1 MRETESQL
9 AISCHDSQTLHKKR
23 DLEKYI
29 SKWHN
34 IHQIPPSV
42 LRESCGRRGR
52 KIERV
57 RGDRGMP
64 WEQGT
69 LNQLSKAQ
77 KNSQRLKQQAEG
89 RHRSQRGPLHAY
101 YSFHV
106 STFLGLLSVW
116 TNESLILV
124 HCLRPLFLSLACLI
138 QLQCDGFWFI
148 LFYFVLLCFVV
159 AS

>member
-9 AISCHDSQTLHKKR
+9 AISCHDIQTLHRKR
-23 DLEKYI
+23 DLETYN

-34 IHQIPPSV
+34 LHQIPPSV
-42 LRESCGRRGR
+42 PRETCGRSR
-52 KIERV
+52 KSVSV
-57 RGDRGMP
+57 RGDRRMP

-77 KNSQRLKQQAEG
+77 KNSQRLKQRAEG
-89 RHRSQRGPLHAY
+89 RHRSQPGPLHAY

-124 HCLRPLFLSLACLI
+124 NCLRPLFLSLACLI